1 MCGGG
6 GSREPEVRYV
16 GPSEDDMRRQEEALA
31 RYQEQSE
38 AQAAD
43 FSAQLRTQMDQA
55 QLQQQQFAQQY
66 ASRTSAAEEASQAAA
81 ASSYKT
87 SAQMSEAPSTA
98 QTTTAATKKKPK
110 NTGLRISSAAG
121 TSSAAGSGPNLAI

>member
-110 NTGLRISSAAG
+110 KSNHWEIQMQ
-121 TSSAAGSGPNLAI
+121 N

>member
-16 GPSEDDMRRQEEALA
+16 GPSEEDMKRQEDALA

-43 FSAQLRTQMDQA
+43 FSASLQNQMNQA

-66 ASRTSAAEEASQAAA
+66 QSRSTAAEESSRAAA
-81 ASSYKT
+81 ASSYT
-87 SAQMSEAPSTA
+87 ASAQMTDQPSNA

-110 NTGLRISSAAG
+110 NTGLRISTAAG
-121 TSSAAGSGPNLAI
+121 TSNSAGSGPNLAI